1 MGSVNLAV
9 LRREITAQASKSI
22 ETRAN
27 KVLENAYNK
36 ERDKFL
42 QEFDAHPVT
51 QSLENGPK
59 GNDGIVNTAKGGNLY
74 SLIGFKGNSN
84 PIAALRKILFNRF
97 RLRGKLTTKLVG
109 NKIIVERTAESP
121 SLIEIDKQT
130 SGKYGVGDWTN
141 KSWVRLIED
150 GIPWFRAYLFGEK
163 YSKWSRSG
171 TAIEAKDK
179 EGNLVT
185 ARNESFGPIP
195 YLSVLLRRF
204 RERIR
209 K

>member
-9 LRREITAQASKSI
+9 LRREIVAQATRPI
-22 ETRAN
+22 EMRAN

-36 ERDKFL
+36 ERDIFL
-42 QEFDAHPVT
+42 QEFDNHPVT
-51 QSLENGPK
+51 QSIRNGPN
-59 GNDGIVNTAKGGNLY
+59 GDDGIVNTAKGGNLY

-97 RLRGKLTTKLVG
+97 RLRGKLTTRLTG
-109 NKIIVERTAESP
+109 NKIIVERTTESP
-121 SLIEIDKQT
+121 SLIEIDKET

-150 GIPWFRAYLFGEK
+150 GIPWFRAYLYGNF
-163 YSKWSRSG
+163 SKWSRSG
-171 TAIEAKDK
+171 SAIEAKDK
-179 EGNLVT
+179 EGGLVT
-185 ARNESFGPIP
+185 VRNESFGPIP
-195 YLSVLLRRF
+195 YLSVILRNF

-209 K
+209 R